1 LKIVAYFS
9 AFQVRYFNHHVHH
22 ASHHVFTIKTPRFA
36 PRFRLTPPKTPAKN
50 RKTGQQTADNFFAK
64 I

>member
-9 AFQVRYFNHHVHH
+9 AFQVRCFNHHVHH
-22 ASHHVFTIKTPRFA
+22 ASHHVFTIKTTRFA
-36 PRFRLTPPKTPAKN
+36 PHFWLTPSKSTSKKQ
-50 RKTGQQTADNFFAK
+50 KTGQQTADNFFAK